1 MRILLAL
8 LAACTLAAPVRAASD
23 ATVALNFQDVDLPVL
38 ARFVSEVTGR
48 NFILDDRVRGNV
60 TIISPTRI
68 TPEEAYLVFQS
79 VLQVKGFTTVPS
91 GNFVKIVPV
100 REGRESAIP
109 TGVRAGDELVT
120 RILPLRYAD
129 VTAVVPAVQAIVSKD
144 GVLAPYAPTNRL
156 VVVDSASN
164 VDRIAAVIRDLD
176 VPSGSDRATES
187 VALHFAPAD
196 ELAGR
201 LRQALS
207 SETPKGNALRVVPE
221 TRTNSLLLDGS
232 PADVARARSLVAR
245 LDVSMPGA
253 SQLHVY
259 RLRYAQAESLVR
271 VISQL
276 LGLPPPPATPPK
288 ERGSSIMRSSLR
300 DEASQVPIGYDG
312 GMGEPA
318 AAVPPPPPQ
327 PQPVSTGTGAAIP
340 LEAPV
345 RITADPATNTLVV
358 SATPADWD
366 TLRGVIGDL
375 DVRRRQVFVEAI
387 ILEASTDKLRSLGI
401 ELQGATALGGSTVG
415 FGQVNLSALGTAVS
429 NPTSLPGLIFA
440 AASNQTV
447 RLPNG
452 QQVPAYTLLLTA
464 LETQSDVDVLSAPN
478 MVTTDNEEAEIV
490 VGRNVPFVASRAT
503 SSSNLSNL
511 FTTIERRDVG
521 ITLRLTPR
529 ITADDFVHLTLF
541 EEVSDIDPIPNPAIG
556 DPNQV
561 GPTTTIRSASTVVGA
576 RDRQTV
582 VIGGLLAD
590 TVRLDERGVPFL
602 KDVPV
607 LGNLFKRDDNHR
619 VKTNLLVFLTPH
631 VISTDRQM
639 ADNSLREREHMPPR
653 VRRSPVLRGRSWEP
667 AGEEAPHG

>member
-1 MRILLAL
+1 MRGL
-8 LAACTLAAPVRAASD
+8 LAALLLCTLATPGRAAPAE

-48 NFILDDRVRGNV
+48 NFILDDRVRGPV

-91 GNFVKIVPV
+91 GRFVKIVPV
-100 REGRESAIP
+100 REGREGAVPGGS
-109 TGVRAGDELVT
+109 GDELVT
-120 RILPLRYAD
+120 RILPLRHAD
-129 VTAVVPAVQAIVSKD
+129 AAAAVPVVQPLVSKD
-144 GVLAPYAPTNRL
+144 GVLTAYPPTNRL
-156 VVVDSASN
+156 VVVDAASN
-164 VDRIAAVIRDLD
+164 VERIAGVVRDLD
-176 VPSGSDRATES
+176 VPPPGDRATES
-187 VALHFAPAD
+187 VALRYAPAD
-196 ELAGR
+196 ELAAR
-201 LRQALS
+201 LRQALAA
-207 SETPKGNALRVVPE
+207 EGATVTGLRVVPE
-221 TRTNSLLLDGS
+221 TRTNSLVLAGP
-232 PADVARARSLVAR
+232 PADVARARALAAR
-245 LDVSMPGA
+245 LDVAMPGA

-259 RLRYAQAESLVR
+259 RLKYAQAENLVR
-271 VISQL
+271 VLSQL
-276 LGLPPPPATPPK
+276 LGLPPPPPPPQK

-300 DEASQVPIGYDG
+300 DEAAIPPYGYDG
-312 GMGEPA
+312 GMGEP
-318 AAVPPPPPQ
+318 PPAPRPPQ
-327 PQPVSTGTGAAIP
+327 PEPVSTGTGAAIP

-345 RITADPATNTLVV
+345 RVTADPATNTLVV
-358 SATPADWD
+358 SATPADWQ
-366 TLRGVIGDL
+366 TLHGVITDL

-387 ILEASTDKLRSLGI
+387 ILEATTDRLRALGI
-401 ELQGATALGGSTVG
+401 ELRGATELGGSSIG
-415 FGQVNLSALGTAVS
+415 FGQVNLSALGTAALD
-429 NPTSLPGLIFA
+429 PTSLPGLLLA
-440 AASNQTV
+440 AASSKTV

-452 QQVPAYTLLLTA
+452 QEVPAFTALLTA
-464 LETQSDVDVLSAPN
+464 LENQSDVDVLSAPN

-541 EEVSDIDPIPNPAIG
+541 EEVSDIDPIPNPAVG
-556 DPNQV
+556 DPNLV

-576 RDRQTV
+576 HDAQTV

-590 TVRLDERGVPFL
+590 TVRVDERGVPFL

-607 LGNLFKRDDNHR
+607 LGNLFKRDDTRR

-631 VISTDRQM
+631 VIASDRQM
-639 ADNSLREREHMPPR
+639 ADNSLRERARMPPR
-653 VRRSPVLRGRSWEP
+653 VQRSPTLRGRSWQP
-667 AGEEAPHG
+667 PGEAPDG

>member
-1 MRILLAL
+1 MRSLPAL
-8 LAACTLAAPVRAASD
+8 LLVWALATPGSAAPE

-48 NFILDDRVRGNV
+48 NFILDDRVRGPV

-91 GNFVKIVPV
+91 GRFVKIVPV
-100 REGRESAIP
+100 RDGREAAVP
-109 TGVRAGDELVT
+109 AGVGDELVT
-120 RILPLRYAD
+120 RILPLRHAD
-129 VTAVVPAVQAIVSKD
+129 AAAAVPVVQPLVSKE
-144 GVLAPYAPTNRL
+144 GVLTAYPPTNRL
-156 VVVDSASN
+156 VVVDAASN
-164 VDRIAAVIRDLD
+164 VERIAAVLRDLD
-176 VPSGSDRATES
+176 VPQPGDRATES
-187 VALHFAPAD
+187 VALRFAPAD
-196 ELAGR
+196 ALAAR
-201 LRQALS
+201 LRQALAA
-207 SETPKGNALRVVPE
+207 EEPGAAGLRVVPE
-221 TRTNSLLLDGS
+221 TRTNSLVLAGP
-232 PADVARARSLVAR
+232 PADVARARALAVR
-245 LDVSMPGA
+245 LDVALPGA

-271 VISQL
+271 VLSQL
-276 LGLPPPPATPPK
+276 LGLPPPPPAPAK
-288 ERGSSIMRSSLR
+288 ERGSLLMRSSLR
-300 DEASQVPIGYDG
+300 DEAAIPPYGYDG
-312 GMGEPA
+312 GMGEPP
-318 AAVPPPPPQ
+318 VVPPPPQ
-327 PQPVSTGTGAAIP
+327 PEPVSTGTGATIP

-358 SATPADWD
+358 SATPADWQ
-366 TLRGVIGDL
+366 TLQGVIADL

-387 ILEASTDKLRSLGI
+387 VLEATTDKLRQLGI
-401 ELQGATALGGSTVG
+401 ELRGATELGGSTLG
-415 FGQVNLSALGTAVS
+415 FGQVNLSALGTALVD
-429 NPTSLPGLIFA
+429 PTSLPGLLLA

-452 QQVPAYTLLLTA
+452 QEVPAFTALLTA
-464 LETQSDVDVLSAPN
+464 LENQSDVDVLSAPN

-511 FTTIERRDVG
+511 FTTVERRDVG

-541 EEVSDIDPIPNPAIG
+541 EEVSDIDPIPNPAVG
-556 DPNQV
+556 DPNLV

-576 RDRQTV
+576 RDAQTV

-590 TVRLDERGVPFL
+590 TVRMDERGVPFL

-607 LGNLFKRDDNHR
+607 LGNLFKRDDMRR

-631 VISTDRQM
+631 VIASDRQM
-639 ADNSLREREHMPPR
+639 ADNSLRERARMPPR
-653 VRRSPVLRGRSWEP
+653 VQRSPALRGRSWQP
-667 AGEEAPHG
+667 PGEAPDG

>member
-1 MRILLAL
+1 MRL
-8 LAACTLAAPVRAASD
+8 LAAALLVGALAVSSRAAPE

-100 REGRESAIP
+100 SEGRESAIP
-109 TGVRAGDELVT
+109 TDGRTGDELVT
-120 RILPLRYAD
+120 RILPVRYAAAAD
-129 VTAVVPAVQAIVSKD
+129 VVPVLQPLVSKD
-144 GVLAPYAPTNRL
+144 GVLTAYPATNRL
-156 VVVDSASN
+156 VVVDSGPN
-164 VDRIAAVIRDLD
+164 VERIASLLQNLD
-176 VPSGSDRATES
+176 VPHSERATET
-187 VALHFAPAD
+187 VPLRFAPAD

-201 LRQALS
+201 LRQTLG
-207 SETPKGNALRVVPE
+207 SEGPPGAGGLRVVPD
-221 TRTNSLLLDGS
+221 TRTNSLMLAG
-232 PADVARARSLVAR
+232 PPGDVARARALIGR
-245 LDVSMPGA
+245 LDVAMPGA

-276 LGLPPPPATPPK
+276 LGLPPPPPEP
-288 ERGSSIMRSSLR
+288 ERRRGSLAMRTR
-300 DEASQVPIGYDG
+300 TESQGPGLGYDG
-312 GMGEPA
+312 SMGEPPQQA
-318 AAVPPPPPQ
+318 PPPPPQ
-327 PQPVSTGTGAAIP
+327 PQPVSTGTGSTIP
-340 LEAPV
+340 LQAPV
-345 RITADPATNTLVV
+345 RVTADPATNTLIV
-358 SATPADWD
+358 SATPADWE

-375 DVRRRQVFVEAI
+375 DLRRRQVFVEAI

-401 ELQGATALGGSTVG
+401 ELQGAGNLGSSTVG
-415 FGQVNLSALGTAVS
+415 FGQVNLSSLGTAVT
-429 NPTSLPGLIFA
+429 NPTSLPGLILA
-440 AASNQTV
+440 AASNKLVT
-447 RLPNG
+447 LPSG
-452 QQVPAYTLLLTA
+452 QQVPAYTALLTA
-464 LETQSDVDVLSAPN
+464 LETESDVDVLSAPN

-490 VGRNVPFVASRAT
+490 VGSNVPFVASRAT

-511 FTTIERRDVG
+511 FTTIERQDVG

-529 ITADDFVHLTLF
+529 ITAEDFVHLSLF
-541 EEVSDIDPIPNPAIG
+541 EEVSDINPIPNPAVG
-556 DPNQV
+556 DPNLV
-561 GPTTTIRSASTVVGA
+561 GPTTTIRTASTVVGA

-607 LGNLFKRDDNHR
+607 LGNFFRRDDHHR

-631 VISTDRQM
+631 IIASDEQM
-639 ADNSLREREHMPPR
+639 AENSLRERQHMPLR
-653 VRRSPVLRGRSWEP
+653 IQRSPILRGPSW
-667 AGEEAPHG
+667 APPRAPDG